1 MTRFQTV
8 SWVEP
13 AKSNEQSIGRF
24 RSLLRCALDFDTIF
38 LLHSLP
44 GFNVRWMTL
53 HPSTNVLHATS
64 HNPTPWC
71 KTLRGFPPYG
81 CGIALRYH
89 P

>member
-1 MTRFQTV
+1 MTRSQTV

-13 AKSNEQSIGRF
+13 AKPNERSIGRF

-38 LLHSLP
+38 LIHSLP
-44 GFNVRWMTL
+44 GFNVGRMML
-53 HPSTNVLHATS
+53 HPSTNVPHATS
-64 HNPTPWC
+64 HNPTPWW

-81 CGIALRYH
+81 RATGPRYQ